1 MGWISAMKAP
11 CHEVFELNKAQST
24 MAGTVV
30 SWIRNFIPWKWCYQ
44 NKNGSTKIKMGL
56 SKYYK
61 QIFSCKVILSLS
73 PFVAEYSPLKYHIYL
88 LGIEIVELF
97 LEIAASHESVAVRVE
112 NIEGC
117 MRLFEENKFPH
128 QRPDVRIL
136 VVIFV
141 KHSQAWN
148 KPKSETDIFK
158 SLPCW
163 PWHW

>member
-30 SWIRNFIPWKWCYQ
+30 SWIRNFIPWKWGDQ
-44 NKNGSTKIKMGL
+44 NIRGKYFYAKWVWVSALLLRNIHLWNTTSICLELRLWNFFLKSLRVTNPSRSESRTLKAACAFLKKI
-56 SKYYK
+56 
-61 QIFSCKVILSLS
+61 
-73 PFVAEYSPLKYHIYL
+73 
-88 LGIEIVELF
+88 
-97 LEIAASHESVAVRVE
+97 
-112 NIEGC
+112 
-117 MRLFEENKFPH
+117 KFPH

>member
-1 MGWISAMKAP
+1 MS
-11 CHEVFELNKAQST
+11 
-24 MAGTVV
+24 
-30 SWIRNFIPWKWCYQ
+30 
-44 NKNGSTKIKMGL
+44 
-56 SKYYK
+56 
-61 QIFSCKVILSLS
+61 LSLG

-141 KHSQAWN
+141 KHSQA
-148 KPKSETDIFK
+148 
-158 SLPCW
+158 
-163 PWHW
+163 